1 MLFSIFPLITDVTM
15 CDKYPPDDHEEEDE
29 KKRKPVKLPLLTSNE
44 MRKVLD
50 DLGNE
55 ATADAAM
62 EEDED
67 NEFSKVLAEIPDMEG
82 DYSEL
87 SLGFNEEL
95 CLANP
100 FLAENSQDSPQEPCQ
115 ISHHATPDPSQESNL
130 VPTSSTSQP
139 QYIKTDVGKEID
151 LTADIKLVVDKGASS
166 NIDDQTE
173 EGPSKSKRDKN
184 IILYQPPP
192 VPIHK
197 GDLIEFLVG
206 DRTWFLVEVTGRG
219 KIGGKN
225 QNYLNVKYNDGSE
238 GGVYID
244 QHEWRIVKRKDI
256 TMEDSPPASGTIPV
270 NYRLHRVTVDIPSSC
285 EEMSTATEVDT
296 TTDDENT
303 AGEEA
308 DSEMQ
313 KSVKVSRKR
322 KRRRKRRDRVRKVSV
337 DESVYDPSNSI
348 KKGDI
353 IEYIV
358 KEDDGKV
365 KS

>member
-1 MLFSIFPLITDVTM
+1 MWVKKSISLLI
-15 CDKYPPDDHEEEDE
+15 
-29 KKRKPVKLPLLTSNE
+29 
-44 MRKVLD
+44 
-50 DLGNE
+50 
-55 ATADAAM
+55 
-62 EEDED
+62 
-67 NEFSKVLAEIPDMEG
+67 
-82 DYSEL
+82 
-87 SLGFNEEL
+87 
-95 CLANP
+95 
-100 FLAENSQDSPQEPCQ
+100 
-115 ISHHATPDPSQESNL
+115 SNL
-130 VPTSSTSQP
+130 
-139 QYIKTDVGKEID
+139 
-151 LTADIKLVVDKGASS
+151 VDKGASPS
-166 NIDDQTE
+166 FHCHDDQDD
-173 EGPSKSKRDKN
+173 EGPSKSKRDKPS
-184 IILYQPPP
+184 ILYQPPA

-225 QNYLNVKYNDGSE
+225 QNYLNVKYSDGSE
-238 GGVYID
+238 GGVFID

-256 TMEDSPPASGTIPV
+256 TMEDSPPPSETIPI

-303 AGEEA
+303 AGDEA

-322 KRRRKRRDRVRKVSV
+322 KRRRKRRDRVRKISV
-337 DESVYDPSNSI
+337 DESVFDPSNSI

-358 KEDDGKV
+358 KEEDGKGEDLTFQV
-365 KS
+365 EVLSKGKSSGRNKNYLNIRYSDGSVGGVFINKHQWRIVAKLEEKKS